1 MSGACC
7 TCPLK
12 SFSVKGLRMEP
23 GRTFIRTR
31 AYLSAINVEHGHC
44 RIQKLCRTGCIALH
58 GSICGQFS
66 HLAHHFWMNCAKAP
80 CQKYLS
86 QGRRS
91 NRSCCWAGR
100 QFFVRS
106 FLAIS
111 VERANSCCWYMLIVS
126 YNPILLAR
134 KHSLQG
140 SSSKL
145 FHIFQS
151 ATVARRGFIRMK
163 AFRYLRLELMKSHE
177 NTNTRGRC
185 IAWPVV
191 VVWPG
196 GSQPSPISAARPMVA
211 ASHGLGGKSVE
222 CIRKIDEHA
231 INCQLQPGTCRNAC
245 EHSTIFN

>member
-1 MSGACC
+1 MS
-7 TCPLK
+7 K
-12 SFSVKGLRMEP
+12 ISF
-23 GRTFIRTR
+23 
-31 AYLSAINVEHGHC
+31 A
-44 RIQKLCRTGCIALH
+44 
-58 GSICGQFS
+58 
-66 HLAHHFWMNCAKAP
+66 
-80 CQKYLS
+80 S
-86 QGRRS
+86 QGRIGPAAEQVGDFS
-91 NRSCCWAGR
+91 WDHSWPS
-100 QFFVRS
+100 Q
-106 FLAIS
+106 LS
-111 VERANSCCWYMLIVS
+111 VQIPAADNMLIVS

-163 AFRYLRLELMKSHE
+163 AFRYLRFELMKSHE
-177 NTNTRGRC
+177 NTRGRC
-185 IAWPVV
+185 IAWP

-231 INCQLQPGTCRNAC
+231 INCQLQPGRTCRNAC